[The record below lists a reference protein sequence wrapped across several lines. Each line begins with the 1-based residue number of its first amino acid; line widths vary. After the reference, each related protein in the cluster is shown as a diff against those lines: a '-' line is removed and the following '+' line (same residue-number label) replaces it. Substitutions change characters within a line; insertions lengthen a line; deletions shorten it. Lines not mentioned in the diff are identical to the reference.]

1 MARSGAA
8 LMCGIFGYNVS
19 FTSTDMSC
27 AMHHRGPDDFNA
39 VGVDEWTFGHNRLSI
54 IDLSENGAQPM
65 SRGPLTITY
74 NGELF
79 NFKTLRGKLDGPW
92 QSETD
97 TEVLLALWE
106 KYGEACLPMLDGQF
120 AFGVYDSRSRV
131 LTLARDRAGEK
142 PCYYTFQNGTFA
154 FASELKALTHVPGLQ
169 WEIDPDAF
177 NAFMML
183 RYVPAPMSIIKGIHK
198 LEPGHVLTFDG
209 TTVKTKRWYAWE
221 VNPVTEVSQA
231 GFRTAVDLVESLLI
245 DSVRSR
251 LISDRPLGMFLS
263 GGIDSSL
270 VCAIASKVLKV
281 TPKTFS
287 IGFEGD
293 KSEHERARKTAEL
306 LGCDHHERIFG
317 TAEFERVAL
326 SIGAKQDEP
335 NGDRSCVPTFLLAE
349 YVRENGI
356 VVALSGDGADELF
369 GGYGRY
375 FGPCDSAHDYYTS
388 LLPVGG
394 ADWFPPE
401 SDRFAHLFAYP
412 NRSTIHARRQ
422 LDFHRYLTCVLAKV
436 DRMSMQHSLEV
447 RTPYLSPDLMSIA
460 SQLPTEYLHKGNM
473 GKLVLRELAAKYIDR
488 ELAGLPKMGFGMPRS
503 VFEGNSKVLQEAG
516 TMAAETMNRLGG
528 NFSMA
533 LSKGGGMNHV
543 WAIIVFAQWANSF
556 PVKL

>member
-1 MARSGAA
+1 
-8 LMCGIFGYNVS
+8 MCGIWGTNA
-19 FTSTDMSC
+19 DMRFDDKVDLSV
-27 AMHHRGPDDFNA
+27 ALSHRGPDARADNLRGRFLL
-39 VGVDEWTFGHNRLSI
+39 GFNRLAIQDPSPA
-54 IDLSENGAQPM
+54 GMQPM
-65 SRGPLTITY
+65 HRGALSMVF
-74 NGELF
+74 NGEIY
-79 NFKTLRGKLDGPW
+79 NFKHLKESLNVQW
-92 QSETD
+92 HSETD
-97 TEVLLALWE
+97 SEVLLALWD
-106 KYGEACLPMLDGQF
+106 KYGESCLPMLDGMF
-120 AFGVYDSRSRV
+120 AFAIYDARTQT

-142 PCYYTFQNGTFA
+142 PCYWIHQNGVFA
-154 FASELKALTHVPGLQ
+154 FASELKALTHVPGLK

-177 NAFMML
+177 NAYMML
-183 RYVPAPMSIIKGIHK
+183 RYVPAPMSIIKGVYK

-209 TTVKTKRWYAWE
+209 TTVKTKRWYTWE
-221 VNPVTEVSQA
+221 VNPVTEVSQS
-231 GFRTAVDLVESLLI
+231 GFRTAVDIVEYMLI
-245 DSVRSR
+245 DSIKSR

-293 KSEHERARKTAEL
+293 DKSEHERARKTAEL
-306 LGCDHHERIFG
+306 LGAEHHERIFG

-326 SIGAKQDEP
+326 SIGEKMDEP
-335 NGDRSCVPTFLLAE
+335 NGDRSCVPTYLLSEFAAGS
-349 YVRENGI
+349 VT
-356 VVALSGDGADELF
+356 VALSGDGADELF

-375 FGPCDSAHDYYTS
+375 FGPCMGADEYYNS

-394 ADWFPPE
+394 PAWCPSE
-401 SDRFAHLFAYP
+401 AARFEHLFQYP

-447 RTPYLSPDLMSIA
+447 RTPYLSPDLLQVA

-488 ELAGLPKMGFGMPRS
+488 ELAGLPKVGFGMPKS
-503 VFEGNSKVLQEAG
+503 VFDGNSAAITEQFGCGAMQAVKYGYKLPQRRPSINEA
-516 TMAAETMNRLGG
+516 
-528 NFSMA
+528 
-533 LSKGGGMNHV
+533 
-543 WAIIVFAQWANSF
+543 WAVIVFAQWANSF

>member
-1 MARSGAA
+1 
-8 LMCGIFGYNVS
+8 MCGIWGGNYAWVPAQAF
-19 FTSTDMSC
+19 
-27 AMHHRGPDDFNA
+27 ALKHRGPDDSN
-39 VGVDEWTFGHNRLSI
+39 VVCQHDIVLGHNRLSI
-54 IDLSENGAQPM
+54 IDTSENGAQPM

-142 PCYYTFQNGTFA
+142 SIYWTYQNGVFA

-169 WEIDPDAF
+169 WEIDPEAF

-231 GFRTAVDLVESLLI
+231 GFRNAVDLVESLLI
-245 DSVRSR
+245 DSVKSR

-306 LGCDHHERIFG
+306 LGCDHHVHIFN
-317 TAEFERVAL
+317 TADFEAQAL
-326 SIGAKQDEP
+326 GIGATLDEP
-335 NGDRSCVPTFLLAE
+335 NGDRSCVPTYLLSAFAARH
-349 YVRENGI
+349 VT
-356 VVALSGDGADELF
+356 VALSGDGADEIF

-375 FGPCDSAHDYYTS
+375 FAPCNSATEYYEK

-394 ADWFPPE
+394 VAWCPDE
-401 SDRFAHLFAYP
+401 AARFEHLFAYP

-460 SQLPTEYLHKGNM
+460 AQLPTEYLHKGNM

-488 ELAGLPKMGFGMPRS
+488 ELAGLPKMGFGMPKD
-503 VFEGNSKVLQEAG
+503 VFDTNYAAYEAAFNESCEILDDMG
-516 TMAAETMNRLGG
+516 LPVKFTDAPNINAI
-528 NFSMA
+528 
-533 LSKGGGMNHV
+533 
-543 WAIIVFAQWANSF
+543 WAQIVFAQWANSF